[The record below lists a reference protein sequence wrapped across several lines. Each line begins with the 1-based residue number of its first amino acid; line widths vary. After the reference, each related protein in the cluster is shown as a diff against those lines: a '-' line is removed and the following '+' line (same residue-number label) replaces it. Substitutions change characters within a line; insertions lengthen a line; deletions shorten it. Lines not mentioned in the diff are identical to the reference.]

1 MYIYAI
7 FYLLI
12 GAALFVALFI
22 NYTDLL
28 DTDESYVEIG
38 CGEEYN
44 LVIFV
49 IVGIFWPL
57 FFILSII
64 MLLLNLIKYVYNMCN
79 KRFTR

>member
-44 LVIFV
+44 LV
-49 IVGIFWPL
+49 
-57 FFILSII
+57 
-64 MLLLNLIKYVYNMCN
+64 CN
-79 KRFTR
+79 YSDDLWDWTINYTPINEPEVWNNTKD